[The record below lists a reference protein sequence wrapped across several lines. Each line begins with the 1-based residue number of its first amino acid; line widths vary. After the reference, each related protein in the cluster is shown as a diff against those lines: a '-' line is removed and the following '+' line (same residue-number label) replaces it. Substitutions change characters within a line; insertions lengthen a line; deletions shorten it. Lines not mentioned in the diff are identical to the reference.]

1 MNLNNLSNIPS
12 NFLFQDNHPNSNK
25 IRNELVK
32 NLIKRTECNIE
43 DLEELFFSDG
53 NMDIINKQLVLSVW
67 KKSNKKY
74 KIGFQDKKKLI
85 IVMRYIFI
93 EYAKNLPYDLTK
105 QINELNCITVGA
117 IVPDIITNFEQ
128 KLGYLRDIETRG
140 ELIPLPKSTNNPKT
154 LTQTNMF

>member
-32 NLIKRTECNIE
+32 NLIKRTECNVE

-105 QINELNCITVGA
+105 QIIA
-117 IVPDIITNFEQ
+117 
-128 KLGYLRDIETRG
+128 
-140 ELIPLPKSTNNPKT
+140 
-154 LTQTNMF
+154 